1 MSKTNPDHPWH
12 ASLTT
17 RQDAA
22 TRHSPQFVAAVLV
35 ALAHASQ
42 SEIAAASGLTR
53 NAICGLVAR
62 AKRAGAQVVHKHGR
76 APAQLAPIERVAHVH
91 VPKARLEPKAKAIVA
106 PPAVAIVPPV
116 THGTGVTLLE
126 VRVGQCRALDDDR
139 HCCCLPTVA
148 GSSWCAG
155 HRAVYVRSTVTRRAA

>member
-76 APAQLAPIERVAHVH
+76 APAQLARIERVAHVH
-91 VPKARLEPKAKAIVA
+91 TPKPKPEPKPKPASTPA
-106 PPAVAIVPPV
+106 PTVVPPTV
-116 THGTGVTLLE
+116 HGTGVTLLE
-126 VRVGQCRALDDDR
+126 VRAGQCRSLDAAR
-139 HCCCLPTVA
+139 HCCCLPTVP

-155 HRAVYVRSTVTRRAA
+155 HRALYVRSTMTRRAA